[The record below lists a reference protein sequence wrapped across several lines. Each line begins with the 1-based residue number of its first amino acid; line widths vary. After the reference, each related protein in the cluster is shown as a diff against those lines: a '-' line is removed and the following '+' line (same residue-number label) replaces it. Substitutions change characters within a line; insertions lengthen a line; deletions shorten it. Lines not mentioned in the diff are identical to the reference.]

1 MDKHISNDPFNPINW
16 NGEHEYCECCEAIL
30 TSSDW
35 DNMCVDCFEDMQ
47 NGAEEEGENIN
58 YAINSIK
65 ELNKLYPPELE
76 EGENLK

>member
-30 TSSDW
+30 TTSDW
-35 DNMCVDCFEDMQ
+35 ETMCVECFEDIQ
-47 NGAEEEGENIN
+47 NDI
-58 YAINSIK
+58 
-65 ELNKLYPPELE
+65 E

>member
-35 DNMCVDCFEDMQ
+35 ETMCVECFEDIQ
-47 NGAEEEGENIN
+47 NDI
-58 YAINSIK
+58 
-65 ELNKLYPPELE
+65 E
-76 EGENLK
+76 EGENLKKSSQF